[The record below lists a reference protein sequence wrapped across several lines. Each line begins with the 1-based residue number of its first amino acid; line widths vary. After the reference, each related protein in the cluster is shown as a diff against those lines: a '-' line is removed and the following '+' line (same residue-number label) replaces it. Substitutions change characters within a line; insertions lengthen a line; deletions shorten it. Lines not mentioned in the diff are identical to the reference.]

1 MESNKNVQKN
11 LLFKHFS
18 HTFPVSL
25 TPVAYTLS
33 CEFNANFLHK
43 IIWNGANG
51 IIGAHT
57 VIRFVWISA
66 IFGTC
71 TVVSVNKTLVEAKI
85 CTFTLDS
92 THFIFNKW
100 PIYTYD
106 GASAKFSTNSQDTD
120 YSAGEGWFSKKNW
133 IKKSHDPV
141 PNFFSR

>member
-1 MESNKNVQKN
+1 MESNKNVK
-11 LLFKHFS
+11 K
-18 HTFPVSL
+18 TFCLNIFPIFLPVSL

-33 CEFNANFLHK
+33 CEFIANFLHK

-71 TVVSVNKTLVEAKI
+71 TLVSVNKTLVEAKM

-106 GASAKFSTNSQDTD
+106 GASAKLSTNSQETD
-120 YSAGEGWFSKKNW
+120 YSEGKDDSVKKTW
-133 IKKSHDPV
+133 IKKSHNPV